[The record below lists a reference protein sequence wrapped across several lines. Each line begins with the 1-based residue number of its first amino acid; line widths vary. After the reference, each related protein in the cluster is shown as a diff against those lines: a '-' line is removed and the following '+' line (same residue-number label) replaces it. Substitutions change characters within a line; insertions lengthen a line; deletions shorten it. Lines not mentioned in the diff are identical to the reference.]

1 MRFRPALVCLS
12 PALAVGLLGTA
23 RSDVYVGHI
32 DPPAVLVFATDA
44 LGDTAPV
51 RVIAGPHTGITSVD
65 GLTVDDEHRELYV
78 SNFSPGAIL
87 VFPLDASGDV
97 APLRTLI
104 NGPASQLGI
113 PRRVAIDSLHDELVV
128 PRLAIGSPDPFS
140 GDGLQVYPRT
150 ASGDVA
156 PLRRV
161 TGTTTR
167 FQNVFDIAL
176 RTASD
181 EIITNSGSGGGPF
194 VPGVLAFP
202 RTASGDV
209 APSRILTGPAT
220 HFDNF
225 TNHLA
230 YDPAA
235 DEIYADTGINRGY
248 AVFPGTANGD
258 VPPTRMVVGPD
269 SALHRLRGIAFD
281 AAHQRV
287 IVIDSANQGGAPV
300 DLATLRVFERTDD
313 GDVPAVMT
321 VGGPSTSLVS
331 PVSIAVDKAGGFTG
345 AGPRVFATRPGFS
358 ARVTDPGALGSE
370 SFDGGLVTKG
380 VEFCGETLDAGSSD
394 GCFLPGQ
401 VLGGFS
407 VRSRSGTG
415 VAVFGGGALGNASP
429 AVGAISSG
437 DATVVEFASPVGV
450 LAIDVY
456 VQPTPKNDGATISI
470 YDAANRL
477 LAVSRTQGPAAGQ
490 SVFVGVVSPIPIARV
505 EVAPA
510 GGIGQA
516 AIDNLQATGLAP
528 VQTGSD
534 AGAGAGSDAGA
545 GAGGGMEDA
554 GTSGGDHRPGGGC
567 GCRSS
572 GAGSGVG
579 AWLVAGIVVGVIRR
593 RRRA

>member
-12 PALAVGLLGTA
+12 LVLAPGLLGTA
-23 RSDVYVGHI
+23 RSEVYVAHV

-51 RVIAGPHTGITSVD
+51 RVIAGPHTGIANP
-65 GLTVDDEHRELYV
+65 GGIAVDDEHRELYV

-104 NGPASQLGI
+104 DGPNSQLGL
-113 PRRVAIDSLHDELVV
+113 PRRVAIDPLHDELVV
-128 PRLAIGSPDPFS
+128 PRLGITGPNPVS
-140 GDGLQVYPRT
+140 GDGLRIYPRT

-156 PLRRV
+156 PLRSIV
-161 TGTTTR
+161 GPSTQ
-167 FQNVFDIAL
+167 FFNVFDIAL
-176 RTASD
+176 RPASD

-194 VPGVLAFP
+194 VPGLIVFP
-202 RTASGDV
+202 RTASGDM
-209 APSRILTGPAT
+209 APSRFLGGAAT

-225 TNHLA
+225 TNQLA

-248 AVFPGTANGD
+248 AVFPATANGD
-258 VPPTRMVVGPD
+258 VAPSRMVVGPD

-321 VGGPSTSLVS
+321 VGGPSTLLVS
-331 PVSIAVDKAGGFTG
+331 PASIAVDKAGGFTG

-358 ARVTDPGALGSE
+358 ARVTDPGALRNE
-370 SFDGGLVTKG
+370 SFDGGLVTQG
-380 VEFCGETLDAGSSD
+380 VEFCGETIAAGSSD
-394 GCFLPGQ
+394 ACFLPGQ
-401 VLGGFS
+401 VLGGVS

-415 VAVFGGGALGNASP
+415 VAVFGAGALGNASP
-429 AVGAISSG
+429 AVGAVSSG
-437 DATVVEFASPVGV
+437 DATVVEFAAPVGV
-450 LAIDVY
+450 LAMDVY
-456 VQPTPKNDGATISI
+456 AQPTPKNDGVEISI
-470 YDAANRL
+470 YGAANRL
-477 LAVSRTQGPAAGQ
+477 LGMARAHGPAAGQ
-490 SVFVGVVSPIPIARV
+490 SAFVGVVSPIPIARV
-505 EVAPA
+505 EVAPV

-516 AIDNLQATGLAP
+516 AIDNLQTTGLAP
-528 VQTGSD
+528 VQAGPD
-534 AGAGAGSDAGA
+534 AGPVAGPGPGDGS
-545 GAGGGMEDA
+545 
-554 GTSGGDHRPGGGC
+554 SGGDRAPGGGC
-567 GCRSS
+567 GCRSGRDGS
-572 GAGSGVG
+572 GAV
-579 AWLVAGIVVGVIRR
+579 AWLIAVAVICAVR